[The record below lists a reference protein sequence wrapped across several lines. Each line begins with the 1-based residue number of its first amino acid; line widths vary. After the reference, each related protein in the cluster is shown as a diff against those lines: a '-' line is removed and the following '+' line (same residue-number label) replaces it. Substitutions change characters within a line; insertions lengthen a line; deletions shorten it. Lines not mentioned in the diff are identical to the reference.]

1 MTPRKE
7 GRTSCSPRGA
17 EGRQNTH
24 NLPPGTRDPP
34 PTPAPLPVSFPY
46 SQLSLFRGRGN
57 GGSLWERV
65 SQLGSSEAR
74 CSPPHLRPLE
84 THPFLSKRRR
94 PGGLLRRSAN
104 DRQSHQRRRRG
115 SGLASAERSALA
127 DKPPR
132 EDRFS
137 SRSAFS
143 LCVLTFLSTLLFLG
157 RLSRVCAI
165 ILFSCFSAIFKRRV
179 VSLWSGNVV

>member
-7 GRTSCSPRGA
+7 ERTSRSPRGA

-34 PTPAPLPVSFPY
+34 PTPAPLPLAFPH
-46 SQLSLFRGRGN
+46 SQLSLFRGLRN
-57 GGSLWERV
+57 GGSPWERV
-65 SQLGSSEAR
+65 SQLGSSWAR

-94 PGGLLRRSAN
+94 PRGLLRRSAN
-104 DRQSHQRRRRG
+104 DKQSHQRRRRG

-132 EDRFS
+132 LSPSPPRPAGRMGIS

-143 LCVLTFLSTLLFLG
+143 LCVLTFFFHFTVSWTP
-157 RLSRVCAI
+157 
-165 ILFSCFSAIFKRRV
+165 FK
-179 VSLWSGNVV
+179 SLCNHSV

>member
-104 DRQSHQRRRRG
+104 DKQSHQRRRRG

-132 EDRFS
+132 LRPS
-137 SRSAFS
+137 PPRPAGRQNLKS
-143 LCVLTFLSTLLFLG
+143 LCFLSLRADISFHFTV
-157 RLSRVCAI
+157 SWTP
-165 ILFSCFSAIFKRRV
+165 FK
-179 VSLWSGNVV
+179 SLCNHSV